1 MFPQHPGEKQG
12 IICQSFINRFLHISS
27 KIDGHGGITVFL
39 IQDKIVLSMAGLRF
53 LSASIEFTAAM
64 LMLMYGRVE
73 TAFKINA
80 LLALVGPTILITVTT
95 LGLIGLAGKINGSG
109 MVIVILGVALIFIG
123 INKI

>member
-1 MFPQHPGEKQG
+1 
-12 IICQSFINRFLHISS
+12 
-27 KIDGHGGITVFL
+27 VFL
-39 IQDKIVLSMAGLRF
+39 IQDKIVLGMAGIRL

-80 LLALVGPTILITVTT
+80 LLALVGPAVLLTVTT
-95 LGLIGLAGKINGSG
+95 LGLIGLAGKISPSG
-109 MVIVILGVALIFIG
+109 MMSVILGVILIFVG

>member
-1 MFPQHPGEKQG
+1 M
-12 IICQSFINRFLHISS
+12 
-27 KIDGHGGITVFL
+27 FL
-39 IQDKIVLSMAGLRF
+39 IQDKIVLGMAGIRL

-80 LLALVGPTILITVTT
+80 LLALVGPAVLLTVTT
-95 LGLIGLAGKINGSG
+95 LGLIGLAGKISPSG
-109 MVIVILGVALIFIG
+109 MMSVILGVILIFVG

>member
-1 MFPQHPGEKQG
+1 M
-12 IICQSFINRFLHISS
+12 
-27 KIDGHGGITVFL
+27 FL
-39 IQDKIVLSMAGLRF
+39 IQDKIVLGMAGIRL

-80 LLALVGPTILITVTT
+80 LLALVGPTVLLTVTT
-95 LGLIGLAGKINGSG
+95 LGLIGLAGKISPSG
-109 MVIVILGVALIFIG
+109 MMSVILGVILIFIG

>member
-1 MFPQHPGEKQG
+1 M
-12 IICQSFINRFLHISS
+12 
-27 KIDGHGGITVFL
+27 FL
-39 IQDKIVLSMAGLRF
+39 IQDKIVLGMAGLRF

-95 LGLIGLAGKINGSG
+95 LGLIGLAGKIDGSG
-109 MVIVILGVALIFIG
+109 MMIVILGVALIFIG